1 MSQNTVVVRK
11 LAKPEC
17 WDFLGRTSFAR
28 LAYHLRGHTRIAPI
42 NYALDGQ
49 RIVFRTAEGSKFY
62 ALKVEDR
69 VALEIDEHDDT
80 TARSVVIQGHV
91 SEILHP
97 EEISEATVHLRPW
110 VRTEKKHVLAI
121 AVDKISGREFAITPD
136 AD

>member
-1 MSQNTVVVRK
+1 MSKDTVVVRK
-11 LAKPEC
+11 LDKSEC
-17 WDFLGRTSFAR
+17 WDFLGRSTFAR

-49 RIVFRTAEGSKFY
+49 RIIFRTAEGSKFY

-69 VALEIDEHDDT
+69 VALEIDEHDAA

-91 SEILHP
+91 SEILQP
-97 EEISEATVHLRPW
+97 EEIKDATVHLRPW

-121 AVDKISGREFAITPD
+121 AVDKVTGREFAITPHG
-136 AD
+136 